1 MPPPPPTPRRS
12 LFRLLQRRGCARLV
26 PRLFMLSCFSVNL
39 KAQCSQGASQLGR
52 AVPAR
57 RPRARSARAGAA
69 RPTVFTIALRLPRI
83 SPFVSCC
90 MAKDEAQWAKQM
102 EQLRDEIRRHD
113 RLYYE
118 EAAPIITDREYD
130 RLYKELVNLETQF
143 PDLVT
148 PDSPTQRVGGKP
160 LKAFEQVA
168 HVIPMLSL
176 DNTYSEEEVKNFYAR
191 IRRLLPN
198 EKVPVVIE
206 PKVDGVAVSLIYE
219 NGRLRQ
225 AATRGD
231 GTVGDNITQNIRTI
245 RSMPEQLRG
254 AAPKLLEVRGEVYMD
269 KHGFEE
275 LNDERRKAGLPLF
288 ANPRNAAAGSLKQLD
303 PAIVAKRPL
312 GVVLYGTGAT
322 EGVDVD
328 VHSEIFPLLKKL
340 GLPATERWWVAKSV
354 EEILEAI
361 HELDGIRHKFAYQT
375 DGAVV
380 KVNSFAQRERLG
392 FTAKSP
398 RWAIAYKYEAE
409 RVETRLN
416 DIVIQVGRTGI
427 LTPVAMLE
435 PVFVSGSTVG
445 RATLHNE
452 DEIKR
457 KDIRIGD
464 TVVIEK
470 AGEVIPAVVE
480 VVKSKRPRDAKAFD
494 FARHIHGKCPV
505 CGSPIRRDP
514 QFVAWRCENLQ
525 CPAQTTRR
533 VEFFAARSALDIE
546 SVGGIVAD
554 KLVERGLV
562 RDPLDLFELK
572 TEQLAKLNLGT
583 DEEPRVFGEK
593 NATKAIRAIERA
605 RTLPLSRWL
614 FALAIPDVGRTTAS
628 QLARFHETIED
639 VANSALLG
647 DVLDYHKKR
656 EEKEDAKEIA
666 DRLLQAGFAKPS
678 KSKAEKGRGITT
690 EVGPVV
696 AQSVLDFFASAAGK
710 KILHRIKELSI
721 HPKSEKVSA
730 KKAAALPLTGK
741 TFVLTGTLPS
751 MAREEATERIEAL
764 GGHVTGSVSKKTD
777 YVLAGAEPGSK
788 FDKAK
793 ELGVRIIDEP
803 EFRKILDRG

>member
-1 MPPPPPTPRRS
+1 M
-12 LFRLLQRRGCARLV
+12 A
-26 PRLFMLSCFSVNL
+26 
-39 KAQCSQGASQLGR
+39 
-52 AVPAR
+52 
-57 RPRARSARAGAA
+57 
-69 RPTVFTIALRLPRI
+69 LPRI
-83 SPFVSCC
+83 CPFVSCF
-90 MAKDEAQWAKQM
+90 MAKDEAHGAKRM
-102 EQLRDEIRRHD
+102 EQLREEILRHD
-113 RLYYE
+113 HLYYE
-118 EAAPIITDREYD
+118 EAASVISDREYD
-130 RLYKELVNLETQF
+130 RLYKELVDLETQF

-160 LKAFEQVA
+160 LKAFEQVP
-168 HVIPMLSL
+168 HLVPMLSL

-191 IRRLLPN
+191 IHRLLPD
-198 EKVPVVIE
+198 EKIPVVIE

-231 GTVGDNITQNIRTI
+231 GTVGDDITQNIRTI
-245 RSMPEQLRG
+245 RSVPERLRG
-254 AAPKLLEVRGEVYMD
+254 AAPKLLEARGEVYMD
-269 KHGFEE
+269 KHGFEK
-275 LNDERRKAGLPLF
+275 LNNERRKAGLPLF

-322 EGVDVD
+322 EGVDLD
-328 VHSEIFPLLKKL
+328 LHSEIFPLLKKL
-340 GLPATERWWVAKSV
+340 GLPAPERWWVAKSV
-354 EEILEAI
+354 EGILDAI
-361 HELDGIRHKFAYQT
+361 HELDGIRHNFAYQT

-435 PVFVSGSTVG
+435 PVLVSGSTVG

-470 AGEVIPAVVE
+470 AGEVIPALVE
-480 VVKSKRPRDAKAFD
+480 VVKSKRPRGAEPFD
-494 FARHIHGKCPV
+494 FAKHIHGKCPV
-505 CGSPIRRDP
+505 CGGPIRRDP

-562 RDPLDLFELK
+562 HEPLDLFELK

-583 DEEPRVFGEK
+583 DEGPRVFGEK
-593 NATKAIRAIERA
+593 NATKAIRAIERS

-614 FALAIPDVGRTTAS
+614 FALAIPDVGRTTAT
-628 QLARFHETIED
+628 QLAHFHETIEE
-639 VANSALLG
+639 VTNSPLLN
-647 DVLDYHKKR
+647 DVLLYHEKR
-656 EEKEDAKEIA
+656 EEKKDAKEIA
-666 DRLLQAGFAKPS
+666 DRLIQSGFAKPS
-678 KSKAEKGRGITT
+678 KSKGEKDRGITT

-696 AQSVLDFFASAAGK
+696 AQSVLDFFASTAGK
-710 KILHRIKELSI
+710 KTLRRMKELGI
-721 HPKSEKVSA
+721 RPKTEKVSA
-730 KKAAALPLTGK
+730 KKAAELPLAGK
-741 TFVLTGTLPS
+741 TFVLTGALPS
-751 MAREEATERIEAL
+751 ITREEATERIEAL

-793 ELGVRIIDEP
+793 ELGVRIIGEP
-803 EFRKILDRG
+803 EFRKML

>member
-1 MPPPPPTPRRS
+1 
-12 LFRLLQRRGCARLV
+12 
-26 PRLFMLSCFSVNL
+26 
-39 KAQCSQGASQLGR
+39 
-52 AVPAR
+52 
-57 RPRARSARAGAA
+57 
-69 RPTVFTIALRLPRI
+69 
-83 SPFVSCC
+83 

-480 VVKSKRPRDAKAFD
+480 VVKSKRRGNAKPFD
-494 FARHIHGKCPV
+494 FAKHIRGKCPV
-505 CGSPIRRDP
+505 CGGPIRRDP

-533 VEFFAARSALDIE
+533 VEFFAARSALDID

-562 RDPLDLFELK
+562 REPLDLFELK
-572 TEQLAKLNLGT
+572 TEQLATLNLGT

-593 NATKAIRAIERA
+593 NAAKAIRAIERS
-605 RTLPLSRWL
+605 RTLSLSRWL
-614 FALAIPDVGRTTAS
+614 FALAIPDVGRTTAT

-639 VANSALLG
+639 VANSPLLK
-647 DVLDYHKKR
+647 DVLQYHQKR
-656 EEKEDAKEIA
+656 EEKSRDGGMPEIA
-666 DRLLQAGFAKPS
+666 DRLIQTGFAKPS
-678 KSKAEKGRGITT
+678 KSKADKGRGITT

-696 AQSVLDFFASAAGK
+696 AKSVLDFFASAAGK
-710 KILHRIKELSI
+710 KILRRIKELGI

-730 KKAAALPLTGK
+730 KKAEDLPLAGK

-751 MAREEATERIEAL
+751 MTREEATEKIEAL

-777 YVLAGAEPGSK
+777 YVVAGAEPGSK

-793 ELGVRIIDEP
+793 ELGVRVIDES
-803 EFRKILDRG
+803 EFRKML

>member
-1 MPPPPPTPRRS
+1 MAPD
-12 LFRLLQRRGCARLV
+12 Q
-26 PRLFMLSCFSVNL
+26 
-39 KAQCSQGASQLGR
+39 KE
-52 AVPAR
+52 
-57 RPRARSARAGAA
+57 AA
-69 RPTVFTIALRLPRI
+69 KKIP
-83 SPFVSCC
+83 
-90 MAKDEAQWAKQM
+90 
-102 EQLRDEIRRHD
+102 QLREEIRKHD
-113 RLYYE
+113 QLYYE
-118 EAAPIITDREYD
+118 EAAPVISDRDYD
-130 RLYKELVNLETQF
+130 RLYRELVDLETQF

-160 LKAFEQVA
+160 LKAFEQVP
-168 HVIPMLSL
+168 HLIPMLSL
-176 DNTYSEEEVKNFYAR
+176 DNTYSEQEVKNFYAR
-191 IRRLLPN
+191 IQRLLPN
-198 EKVPVVIE
+198 EKIPVVIE

-219 NGRLRQ
+219 NGKLRQ

-231 GTVGDNITQNIRTI
+231 GNVGDDITQNVRTI
-245 RSMPEQLRG
+245 RSVLEVLRG

-269 KHGFEE
+269 RKGFEK
-275 LNDERRKAGLPLF
+275 LNEERKKQGLPLF

-312 GVVLYGTGAT
+312 GIVLYGTGAT
-322 EGVDVD
+322 ERLNIEL
-328 VHSEIFPLLKKL
+328 HSEVFPLLKKL
-340 GLPATERWWVAKSV
+340 GLPTTERWWVAESV
-354 EEILEAI
+354 EEILDAI
-361 HELDGIRHKFAYQT
+361 HELDGIRHNFAYQT

-380 KVNSFAQRERLG
+380 KVNSFMQRERLG

-398 RWAIAYKYEAE
+398 RWAIAYKYAAE

-427 LTPVAMLE
+427 LTPVAALE
-435 PVFVSGSTVG
+435 PVLVSGSTVG

-480 VVKSKRPRDAKAFD
+480 VVKSKRPRDAKPFD
-494 FARHIHGKCPV
+494 FAKHIHGKCPV
-505 CGSPIRRDP
+505 CGGPIRRDP

-562 RDPLDLFELK
+562 CEPLDLFELK
-572 TEQLAKLNLGT
+572 VDQLAKLNLGT
-583 DEEPRVFGEK
+583 EESPRVFGEK
-593 NATKAIRAIERA
+593 NAAKAIHAIERA

-614 FALAIPDVGRTTAS
+614 FALAIPEVGKTTAT
-628 QLARFHETIED
+628 QLARFHDTIENIGHSQLLRD
-639 VANSALLG
+639 V
-647 DVLDYHKKR
+647 VDYHEERDDKKS
-656 EEKEDAKEIA
+656 AKEIA
-666 DRLLQAGFAKPS
+666 ERLIKSGFAKPS
-678 KSKAEKGRGITT
+678 KSNAGKDGIVT

-696 AQSVLDFFASAAGK
+696 AHSVLHFFASPTGK
-710 KILHRIKELSI
+710 KILRRLKELGI
-721 HPKSEKVSA
+721 EPKSEKVSA
-730 KKAAALPLTGK
+730 RKAAELPLAGK

-751 MAREEATERIEAL
+751 MTREEATEKIEAL
-764 GGHVTGSVSKKTD
+764 GGHVTSSVSKKTD

-793 ELGVRIIDEP
+793 ELAVRIIDESQ
-803 EFRKILDRG
+803 FRKML

>member
-1 MPPPPPTPRRS
+1 MEE
-12 LFRLLQRRGCARLV
+12 
-26 PRLFMLSCFSVNL
+26 
-39 KAQCSQGASQLGR
+39 KE
-52 AVPAR
+52 
-57 RPRARSARAGAA
+57 AA
-69 RPTVFTIALRLPRI
+69 KRI
-83 SPFVSCC
+83 
-90 MAKDEAQWAKQM
+90 Q
-102 EQLRDEIRRHD
+102 QLREEIRKHD

-118 EAAPIITDREYD
+118 EAAPIISDREYD
-130 RLYKELVNLETQF
+130 RLYKELVDLETQF
-143 PDLVT
+143 PDLIT
-148 PDSPTQRVGGKP
+148 PHSPTQRVGGKP
-160 LKAFEQVA
+160 LKAFEQVS

-176 DNTYSEEEVKNFYAR
+176 DNTYSEEEVKNFHAR

-198 EKVPVVIE
+198 EEIPVVIE

-231 GTVGDNITQNIRTI
+231 GNVGDNITQNIRTI
-245 RSMPEQLRG
+245 RSVPERLRD

-269 KHGFEE
+269 RKGFEK
-275 LNDERRKAGLPLF
+275 LNDERKRQGLPLF

-312 GVVLYGTGAT
+312 GVVFYGTGAT
-322 EGVDVD
+322 EGLNVD

-340 GLPATERWWVAKSV
+340 GLPATERWWVAESV
-354 EEILEAI
+354 EEILDAI
-361 HELDGIRHKFAYQT
+361 HELDGIRHNFVYQT

-398 RWAIAYKYEAE
+398 RWAIAYKYAAE
-409 RVETRLN
+409 RVETRLR

-427 LTPVAMLE
+427 LTPVAVLE
-435 PVFVSGSTVG
+435 PVLVSGSTVA

-457 KDIRIGD
+457 KDIRVGD

-470 AGEVIPAVVE
+470 AGEVIPAVVT
-480 VVKSKRPRDAKAFD
+480 VVKSKRPRDAKPFD
-494 FARHIHGKCPV
+494 FARHIHGKCPI
-505 CGSPIRRDP
+505 CGGPIRRDP

-554 KLVERGLV
+554 KLVEGGLI
-562 RDPLDLFELK
+562 REPLDLFKLK

-583 DEEPRVFGEK
+583 DEAPRVFGEK
-593 NATKAIRAIERA
+593 NATKAIKAIERA
-605 RTLPLSRWL
+605 KTLPLSRWL
-614 FALAIPDVGRTTAS
+614 FALAIPDVGKTTATQLAQFHDNIDDVAHS
-628 QLARFHETIED
+628 QL
-639 VANSALLG
+639 LL
-647 DVLDYHKKR
+647 DVLKYHQKR
-656 EEKEDAKEIA
+656 DQKESAREIA
-666 DRLLQAGFAKPS
+666 ERLIKAGFAERS
-678 KSKAEKGRGITT
+678 KSKAEKDGIVT

-696 AQSVLDFFASAAGK
+696 AQSVLDFFASTTGK
-710 KILHRIKELSI
+710 KILRRLSELEI
-721 HPKSEKVSA
+721 QPKSEKISA
-730 KKAAALPLTGK
+730 KKAAELPLAGK

-751 MAREEATERIEAL
+751 MTRDEARKKIEAL
-764 GGHVTGSVSKKTD
+764 GGHVSSSVSKKTH
-777 YVLAGAEPGSK
+777 YVLAGTEPGSK

-793 ELGVRIIDEP
+793 QLGVKIIDEA
-803 EFRKILDRG
+803 EFRKILPR